1 MNSADEQ
8 AGRELDQTAAQ
19 VVAYGMI
26 LIAAENC
33 KRAITTGHDIP
44 VTELPSHVP
53 DNAKPMLAA
62 AFDSIT
68 KAIAPLLARE
78 DFVGLGTVDA
88 ARRLGLEYDSINHPD
103 TKGNHHE

>member
-53 DNAKPMLAA
+53 DSAKPMLAA

-78 DFVGLGTVDA
+78 DFVGLAPWTRPDA
-88 ARRLGLEYDSINHPD
+88 SARIRLHQPPR
-103 TKGNHHE
+103 HERQPP